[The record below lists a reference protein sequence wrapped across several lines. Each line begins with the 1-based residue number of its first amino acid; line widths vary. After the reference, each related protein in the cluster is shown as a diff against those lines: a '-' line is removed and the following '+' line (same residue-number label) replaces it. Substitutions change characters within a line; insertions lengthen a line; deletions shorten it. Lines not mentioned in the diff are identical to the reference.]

1 MPSIIPR
8 PLARRAEDSGRYDP
22 DQETQ
27 ETKKMTDTTSTSIP
41 AHAGT
46 PDDIQPPVLLKAK
59 RRGLHV
65 RFVTRMSGD
74 LSQAVTAL
82 AHRDGVTAG
91 AWVRRLLLDRV
102 ALQSPDDARSGR
114 PIRKPEEDH
123 AAIAAAIRELG
134 RVSTALSIRD
144 EAAVKQGLH
153 EARALLI
160 PLVVRRPT
168 P

>member
-1 MPSIIPR
+1 
-8 PLARRAEDSGRYDP
+8 
-22 DQETQ
+22 
-27 ETKKMTDTTSTSIP
+27 MTDTSSNSIP
-41 AHAGT
+41 AQAAT
-46 PDDIQPPVLLKAK
+46 PSSPSRLPPK

-74 LSQAVTAL
+74 LSDAVTTFARREGL
-82 AHRDGVTAG
+82 TAG

-123 AAIAAAIRELG
+123 AAIAAAIRELA
-134 RVSTALSIRD
+134 RVSTALSVRD
-144 EAAVKQGLH
+144 EASAKQGLN
-153 EARALLI
+153 EARSLLI
-160 PLVVRRPT
+160 PLVVRRPA